1 MANKKLKNKK
11 RFETQVY
18 DRKIL
23 RNILK
28 SALKTNK
35 IKKAWKEFK
44 KKK

>member
-1 MANKKLKNKK
+1 MANLKVN
-11 RFETQVY
+11 RYETKVY
-18 DRKIL
+18 NRKIL

-35 IKKAWKEFK
+35 IRKKWKEFK